1 MTVNQELEFICLN
14 FICFDFSSLFSA
26 PSKLSLKSS
35 GPYVQSLHGSS
46 LPYFY
51 VSDWK
56 ENQSTEYTNRHNGGS
71 GSFWFGSCASGT
83 RWPASLKMSENESN
97 DYKWVELAKASLQV
111 QPVPISI
118 DSALI
123 LVYISVCDVPKY
135 LSVTNI

>member
-1 MTVNQELEFICLN
+1 MEVPSLTSMPLTEKKIKVLN
-14 FICFDFSSLFSA
+14 IQTDIMVDLVAFDLGHVRVV
-26 PSKLSLKSS
+26 LDDQL
-35 GPYVQSLHGSS
+35 
-46 LPYFY
+46 
-51 VSDWK
+51 VSRC
-56 ENQSTEYTNRHNGGS
+56 Q
-71 GSFWFGSCASGT
+71 
-83 RWPASLKMSENESN
+83 SN